1 MEGMRGSSYTLCETF
16 CILEFSRKLAVKS
29 AYPRVLSAKNLTGGK
44 LRPDRHAVDPYAPL
58 PLPLSLRFPLSFE
71 ESSRS
76 YLNSPSTTLS
86 RLPGYPFCAFLPPS
100 YLLWIS
106 PSLSLDRR
114 GEVYR
119 RLKPRSSLPTATTAN
134 RAAAISTL
142 STIKQLPPRCLS
154 RYFPRVYLCHRLD
167 PPNRPF
173 NLTLRRKPYNYT
185 QLLSHLRRGS
195 SNFRF
200 DN

>member
-1 MEGMRGSSYTLCETF
+1 MYTHTCTRIGFSNLFRFDSLPSCGQLLGNLVFRQMEGMRGSSYTLCETF

-134 RAAAISTL
+134 RGAGRL
-142 STIKQLPPRCLS
+142 L
-154 RYFPRVYLCHRLD
+154 FPLC
-167 PPNRPF
+167 
-173 NLTLRRKPYNYT
+173 RR
-185 QLLSHLRRGS
+185 
-195 SNFRF
+195 
-200 DN
+200 